1 MSPCS
6 VFLST
11 IDGQFIYCQPDFRKI
26 IYASY
31 QGTYSYWFL
40 CLPCSIV
47 LFRVLCCTFVNIA
60 AKIAEVLSNPWLQLL
75 ARNDPLPIS
84 HMF

>member
-1 MSPCS
+1 
-6 VFLST
+6 
-11 IDGQFIYCQPDFRKI
+11 
-26 IYASY
+26 
-31 QGTYSYWFL
+31 
-40 CLPCSIV
+40 V

-60 AKIAEVLSNPWLQLL
+60 AKIVEVLSNLWLQLL